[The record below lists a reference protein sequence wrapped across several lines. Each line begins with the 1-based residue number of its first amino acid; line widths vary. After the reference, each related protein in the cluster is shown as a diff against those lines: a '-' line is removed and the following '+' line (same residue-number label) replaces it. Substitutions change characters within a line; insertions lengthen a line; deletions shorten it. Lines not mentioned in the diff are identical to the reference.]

1 MTSANSSFFS
11 RMARG
16 NEPLLPLHTNNQ
28 HTPRSSNEYDLR
40 DLSPRPSSPL
50 LSPDIKQDMD
60 GYEDDSRA
68 SRNFKD
74 RKGKAKAV
82 AYAEPLLE
90 YPPMSVV
97 DRMRLQREAR
107 AAARGRI
114 HQKCDVVDMRG
125 HPRNLPSW
133 TPPFTSH
140 FRDESDDALRREH
153 SRSRRTHRAPSQN
166 NQDYTSSSMSFVGS
180 VLLGRSPKTSD
191 RATAVETDITFRT
204 IQRRERQ
211 IQEELQ
217 LLLDAQGAAIERQ
230 ISGDTATAG
239 GDGSS
244 QASTPQGST
253 SRRSSASQSP
263 LRFRTDLYE
272 RNQAPAVIPVRQPK
286 PKPLSLRQVRNSI
299 ARTMSMLADLKAEET
314 QYILEARQARLA
326 AIAKANRLSNQ
337 HKTIASELKTME
349 TDKDDP
355 LRREIHSMD
364 SEYKTVCLNIEEFE
378 EKLRLLKLRK
388 SQLERRMEEARS
400 ERESGL
406 SGYRGALKDTERS
419 IGDMMKR
426 PGVRVLELDSDF
438 DSGSHADEADRKNS
452 TETEDSSQEASA
464 DKARWTEGRV
474 TGKEFMHLRP
484 ERRTLAMAKEWWEGE
499 TATLTRRQAAVDREL
514 EALHEGIEV
523 WSDVVAQ
530 ISGYETRLAAVISS
544 FMDAAGFEDATTH
557 LDKAESHSQT
567 QRKHDEKL
575 FRAQYSDL
583 LRTIQEI
590 EGYLGHAESKG
601 YNLLIAAIGGELTGF
616 KEGERMLLET
626 MHSHGIEYKDLVDTT
641 TMNDEVEGGSE
652 QRTTTTK
659 SGLIDLQDREHH
671 DEPVQ
676 LEQQP
681 DGDITGSV
689 IRNWGGSVLDEQ
701 QQSEPTTK
709 DAQQVKLRG
718 RDSSR
723 TSSKVSSPLKRSLH
737 PEETAR
743 SSNDDGGLQH
753 SQQQHHHHRDESDNE
768 VPPGLLSE
776 AHHAETS
783 DEEDGHDHRSS
794 TNEVPAEFL
803 SMHHSEEN
811 KKVSTAADPSS
822 GRGKDH
828 EREEEH
834 ADHNELPLDLMTES
848 RREDVD

>member
-1 MTSANSSFFS
+1 MTSSNPTFFS

-28 HTPRSSNEYDLR
+28 RATPRTSNEYDLR

-50 LSPDIKQDMD
+50 LSPDARQDMD
-60 GYEDDSRA
+60 VYEDDFPAR
-68 SRNFKD
+68 RNSKD

-97 DRMRLQREAR
+97 DRMRPTTGSPSRSSEQNN
-107 AAARGRI
+107 
-114 HQKCDVVDMRG
+114 
-125 HPRNLPSW
+125 NLPSW

-140 FRDESDDALRREH
+140 FHDESDDASRREH
-153 SRSRRTHRAPSQN
+153 SRSRRTPRASSQ
-166 NQDYTSSSMSFVGS
+166 NQDYTSSMSFVGS
-180 VLLGRSPKTSD
+180 VLLGRSPKTAD
-191 RATAVETDITFRT
+191 RASTVETDTTFRT
-204 IQRRERQ
+204 IQRRERR

-217 LLLDAQGAAIERQ
+217 RLLDAQGAAIERQ
-230 ISGDTATAG
+230 ISGDTGAAG
-239 GDGSS
+239 ADGSS

-263 LRFRTDLYE
+263 LRSRTDLYDS
-272 RNQAPAVIPVRQPK
+272 RNPAPAVIPVRQPK

-314 QYILEARQARLA
+314 QYILEARQARLG
-326 AIAKANRLSNQ
+326 AIAEANRLSAQ
-337 HKTIASELKTME
+337 HKTIALELKAME

-364 SEYKTVCLNIEEFE
+364 SEYKSVCVDIEEFE

-388 SQLERRMEEARS
+388 GQLERRMEEARS

-438 DSGSHADEADRKNS
+438 DSGLQIEEANRRNS
-452 TETEDSSQEASA
+452 TGAEDSLREASA
-464 DKARWTEGRV
+464 DKTYSMEGKV

-499 TATLTRRQAAVDREL
+499 AAVLTRRQAAVDREL

-530 ISGYETRLAAVISS
+530 ISGYETRLAAAISS
-544 FMDAAGFEDATTH
+544 LMDAGGFEDANS
-557 LDKAESHSQT
+557 DKAASR
-567 QRKHDEKL
+567 QRKRDEKL
-575 FRAQYSDL
+575 FRAQYTDL
-583 LRTIQEI
+583 MNTIQEI
-590 EGYLGHAESKG
+590 ESYLGHAESKG
-601 YNLLIAAIGGELTGF
+601 YNLLIVAIGGELTGF

-626 MHSHGIEYKDLVDTT
+626 MHSHGIEYKDLVDARKEEAE
-641 TMNDEVEGGSE
+641 DSE
-652 QRTTTTK
+652 RRAAK
-659 SGLIDLQDREHH
+659 SGLIDIQDREQ
-671 DEPVQ
+671 DEPVRP
-676 LEQQP
+676 EQQP
-681 DGDITGSV
+681 DDDLTGSV
-689 IRNWGGSVLDEQ
+689 IRNWGGSVLDDQ
-701 QQSEPTTK
+701 QPDPAAK
-709 DAQQVKLRG
+709 GAQHAKSRSRG
-718 RDSSR
+718 SL
-723 TSSKVSSPLKRSLH
+723 TNSKANSPLKRSLH
-737 PEETAR
+737 QEAAT
-743 SSNDDGGLQH
+743 SSKHNDEDVL
-753 SQQQHHHHRDESDNE
+753 QQQDHHQDESDNE
-768 VPPGLLSE
+768 VPLGLLNE

-783 DEEDGHDHRSS
+783 DEEDDGHPDHQSS

-803 SMHHSEEN
+803 SMHHSEN
-811 KKVSTAADPSS
+811 RKLSAAAAADPDDDNSNS
-822 GRGKDH
+822 RDKGH
-828 EREEEH
+828 ESEGEH
-834 ADHNELPLDLMTES
+834 DDHNEPPLDLMTES